1 MPLTTMYS
9 RKAESTRRT
18 KRDTAWLAAMIELE
32 TIVKN
37 RFSLSATESI
47 SKRARGISAHGIQSG
62 RRCRNQA
69 RHTMTHPAYWSE
81 KRTTSWEIW
90 SYWELTKE
98 VQTAKVPEKLS
109 MAIINSRPPI
119 HR

>member
-9 RKAESTRRT
+9 RKAESKRRT
-18 KRDTAWLAAMIELE
+18 KRDTAWLAAMIGLE

-47 SKRARGISAHGIQSG
+47 SRRASGISAQGNQGG
-62 RRCRNQA
+62 RRGGNRP
-69 RHTMTHPAYWSE
+69 RHTMTQPAYWSE
-81 KRTTSWEIW
+81 KRTTSWDIW
-90 SYWELTKE
+90 SYWELTEE

-109 MAIINSRPPI
+109 TAIINSRPPI
-119 HR
+119 